1 MLKNVH
7 PHKTIY
13 FTRYK
18 KNEIL
23 KQLEEMNKTLREILN
38 LQIKVLD
45 STKPKTKEK
54 ELLHD

>member
-1 MLKNVH
+1 MDDLGKEV
-7 PHKTIY
+7 
-13 FTRYK
+13 
-18 KNEIL
+18 L

-45 STKPKTKEK
+45 SDKIKTKEK

>member
-1 MLKNVH
+1 MDDLGKAV
-7 PHKTIY
+7 
-13 FTRYK
+13 
-18 KNEIL
+18 L